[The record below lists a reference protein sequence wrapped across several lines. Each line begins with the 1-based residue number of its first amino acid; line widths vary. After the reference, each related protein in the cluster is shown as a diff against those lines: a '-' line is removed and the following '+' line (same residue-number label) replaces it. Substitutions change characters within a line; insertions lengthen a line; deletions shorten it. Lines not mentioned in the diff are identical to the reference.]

1 MSDIV
6 HGGIMEPCSSLWR
19 RGNGH
24 LVSLRTYSSCVLV
37 RSDVELL
44 LEGVDDMVL
53 VERAL
58 VAAVGS
64 ENKRDFIWRRDQRD
78 PLAKEPSRISGQHAD
93 TPLRYANWLPTSQQD
108 TVLVQ
113 SLPLC

>member
-6 HGGIMEPCSSLWR
+6 HGGITVPCSSLWR

-37 RSDVELL
+37 RSDMELL

-58 VAAVGS
+58 CAVWVQKVSGILSGVATRETAR
-64 ENKRDFIWRRDQRD
+64 KRREQD
-78 PLAKEPSRISGQHAD
+78 SGQHAD
-93 TPLRYANWLPTSQQD
+93 TPLRYAN
-108 TVLVQ
+108 
-113 SLPLC
+113 